1 MCLFICLF
9 VFLAI
14 GQILFVQMVS
24 GMIGHIWFL
33 VRVHLFLLAWF
44 LVIFGLEECMA
55 RRCPTPRVGYTWLG
69 AKLRG
74 GVSGLGKKRACK

>member
-1 MCLFICLF
+1 MPVYCLF

-24 GMIGHIWFL
+24 GMIGHHWFL

-44 LVIFGLEECMA
+44 LVMFGLEECLA
-55 RRCPTPRVGYTWLG
+55 RTCPTPRVEYTWLG
-69 AKLRG
+69 FKLRG
-74 GVSGLGKKRACK
+74 GVSGLGKKSACK